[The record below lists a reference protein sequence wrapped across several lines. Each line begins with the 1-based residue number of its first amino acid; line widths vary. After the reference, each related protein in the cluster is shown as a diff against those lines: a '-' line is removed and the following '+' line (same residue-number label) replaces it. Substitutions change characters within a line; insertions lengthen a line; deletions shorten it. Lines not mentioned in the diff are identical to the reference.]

1 MLLLLH
7 IQADMHAAD
16 ARVCLVLVLAR
27 PLRRDI
33 HLIAMRRKLAGKG
46 CHHALSAAAL

>member
-16 ARVCLVLVLAR
+16 TRVRLVLVLAR
-27 PLRRDI
+27 PLCRDI

-46 CHHALSAAAL
+46 CHHALCAAAL